1 MMNVAYSMLNIF
13 AFIILIILMIIFFG
27 KKRLHNIEDNTYGWL
42 LVVSFFTI
50 ATGITLGFLLDA
62 DIVNQNM
69 MIIIFNKLYLVGLI
83 TTLSMFVFYTYNI
96 SRFYKEEKRSR
107 NMIIYSIFIACNIIV
122 ISLLPLNTFMA
133 DTGVMTKGLAMDYT
147 SLLFGIIYTM
157 LIIFCLIDFK
167 HLKNKKYIPIILL
180 ILEGIAI
187 TIIQF
192 YIPSFTIENGL
203 NADGVAIDVINL
215 CIVNDV
221 DITQSNDYDEIYYPL
236 PFSFPLKVNFTVTS
250 IAFEHRQV
258 DLGNISEEAQA
269 STNFHSGWDLAVPTG
284 TNFYSIC
291 DGTVSNITNTQANDL
306 PFKQSGNSTGNYMMV
321 TCSNGFTAMYWHL
334 QYNSQPFQLRKGS
347 LVRKGDLLGRTST
360 TGTSTGPHLHLGLK
374 DPDGKL
380 LDAISYI
387 DFTNYEGN

>member
-1 MMNVAYSMLNIF
+1 MGKLLKIKVSLITF
-13 AFIILIILMIIFFG
+13 AVSFLITLILI
-27 KKRLHNIEDNTYGWL
+27 
-42 LVVSFFTI
+42 VVI
-50 ATGITLGFLLDA
+50 AVCGYKVGESYVNEQ
-62 DIVNQNM
+62 VNQMRANSVV
-69 MIIIFNKLYLVGLI
+69 INSQLYAERYRSILNKYLISKGYVSLER
-83 TTLSMFVFYTYNI
+83 LVFYLQRTNNVLDTSKLSYDVWEKAYLDNLNL
-96 SRFYKEEKRSR
+96 EEKQ
-107 NMIIYSIFIACNIIV
+107 M
-122 ISLLPLNTFMA
+122 
-133 DTGVMTKGLAMDYT
+133 
-147 SLLFGIIYTM
+147 
-157 LIIFCLIDFK
+157 
-167 HLKNKKYIPIILL
+167 IPIK
-180 ILEGIAI
+180 
-187 TIIQF
+187 TICKKINSDTS
-192 YIPSFTIENGL
+192 IPSFTIENGS
-203 NADGVAIDVINL
+203 NTDGIAIDVIDL
-215 CIVNDV
+215 CTVNDV
-221 DITQSNDYDEIYYPL
+221 DITQSDDYNEMYYPL
-236 PFSFPLKVNFTVTS
+236 PFTFPLKVNFTVTS

-321 TCSNGFTAMYWHL
+321 TCSNEFTAMYWHI

>member
-1 MMNVAYSMLNIF
+1 MGKLLKIKISLITF
-13 AFIILIILMIIFFG
+13 AVGFLIALILI
-27 KKRLHNIEDNTYGWL
+27 
-42 LVVSFFTI
+42 VVI
-50 ATGITLGFLLDA
+50 AVCGYKVGESYVNEQ
-62 DIVNQNM
+62 VNQMRANSVV
-69 MIIIFNKLYLVGLI
+69 INSQLYAERYRSILNKYLISKGYVSLERLVFYLQRKNNVLD
-83 TTLSMFVFYTYNI
+83 TSTLSYEVWEKAYLDNLNL
-96 SRFYKEEKRSR
+96 EEKQ
-107 NMIIYSIFIACNIIV
+107 M
-122 ISLLPLNTFMA
+122 
-133 DTGVMTKGLAMDYT
+133 
-147 SLLFGIIYTM
+147 
-157 LIIFCLIDFK
+157 
-167 HLKNKKYIPIILL
+167 IPIK
-180 ILEGIAI
+180 
-187 TIIQF
+187 TICKKINSDTS
-192 YIPSFTIENGL
+192 IPNFTIENGL
-203 NADGVAIDVINL
+203 NADGIAIDVINL
-215 CIVNDV
+215 CTVNDV
-221 DITQSNDYDEIYYPL
+221 DITQSDDYDEIYYPL

>member
-1 MMNVAYSMLNIF
+1 MGKLLKIKISLITF
-13 AFIILIILMIIFFG
+13 AVGFLIALILI
-27 KKRLHNIEDNTYGWL
+27 
-42 LVVSFFTI
+42 VVI
-50 ATGITLGFLLDA
+50 AVCGYKVGESYVNEQ
-62 DIVNQNM
+62 VNQMRANSVV
-69 MIIIFNKLYLVGLI
+69 INSQLYAERYRSILNKYLISKGYVSLERLVFYLQR
-83 TTLSMFVFYTYNI
+83 TNNVLDTSTLSYEVWEKAYLDNLNL
-96 SRFYKEEKRSR
+96 EEKQ
-107 NMIIYSIFIACNIIV
+107 M
-122 ISLLPLNTFMA
+122 
-133 DTGVMTKGLAMDYT
+133 
-147 SLLFGIIYTM
+147 
-157 LIIFCLIDFK
+157 
-167 HLKNKKYIPIILL
+167 IPIK
-180 ILEGIAI
+180 
-187 TIIQF
+187 TICKKINSDTS
-192 YIPSFTIENGL
+192 ISSFTIENGL
-203 NADGVAIDVINL
+203 NSDGVAIDVINL

-221 DITQSNDYDEIYYPL
+221 DITQSDDYDEIYYPL

>member
-1 MMNVAYSMLNIF
+1 MGKLLKIKISLITF
-13 AFIILIILMIIFFG
+13 AVGFLIALILI
-27 KKRLHNIEDNTYGWL
+27 
-42 LVVSFFTI
+42 VVI
-50 ATGITLGFLLDA
+50 AVCGYKVGESYVNEQ
-62 DIVNQNM
+62 VNQMRANSVV
-69 MIIIFNKLYLVGLI
+69 INSQLYAERYRSILNKYLISKGYVSLERLVFYLQR
-83 TTLSMFVFYTYNI
+83 TNNVLDTSTLSYEVWEKAYLDNLNL
-96 SRFYKEEKRSR
+96 EEKQ
-107 NMIIYSIFIACNIIV
+107 M
-122 ISLLPLNTFMA
+122 
-133 DTGVMTKGLAMDYT
+133 
-147 SLLFGIIYTM
+147 
-157 LIIFCLIDFK
+157 
-167 HLKNKKYIPIILL
+167 IPIK
-180 ILEGIAI
+180 
-187 TIIQF
+187 TICKKINSDTS
-192 YIPSFTIENGL
+192 IPSFTIENGL
-203 NADGVAIDVINL
+203 NSDGVAIDIINL

-221 DITQSNDYDEIYYPL
+221 DITQSDDYDEIYYPL

>member
-1 MMNVAYSMLNIF
+1 MGKLLKIKISLITFSVGFLIAL
-13 AFIILIILMIIFFG
+13 ILI
-27 KKRLHNIEDNTYGWL
+27 
-42 LVVSFFTI
+42 VVI
-50 ATGITLGFLLDA
+50 AVCGYKVGESYVNEQ
-62 DIVNQNM
+62 VNQMRANSVV
-69 MIIIFNKLYLVGLI
+69 INSQLYAERYRSILNKYLISKGYVSLERLVFYLQR
-83 TTLSMFVFYTYNI
+83 TNNVLDTSTLSYEVWEKAYLDNLNL
-96 SRFYKEEKRSR
+96 EEKQ
-107 NMIIYSIFIACNIIV
+107 M
-122 ISLLPLNTFMA
+122 
-133 DTGVMTKGLAMDYT
+133 
-147 SLLFGIIYTM
+147 
-157 LIIFCLIDFK
+157 
-167 HLKNKKYIPIILL
+167 IPIK
-180 ILEGIAI
+180 
-187 TIIQF
+187 TICKKLNSDTS
-192 YIPSFTIENGL
+192 IPNFTIENGL
-203 NADGVAIDVINL
+203 NTDGIAIDVINL
-215 CIVNDV
+215 CTVNDV
-221 DITQSNDYDEIYYPL
+221 DITQSDDYDEIYYPL

>member
-1 MMNVAYSMLNIF
+1 MGKLLKIKISLITF
-13 AFIILIILMIIFFG
+13 AVGFLIALILI
-27 KKRLHNIEDNTYGWL
+27 
-42 LVVSFFTI
+42 VVI
-50 ATGITLGFLLDA
+50 AVCGYKVGESYVNEQ
-62 DIVNQNM
+62 VNQMRANSVV
-69 MIIIFNKLYLVGLI
+69 INSQLYAERYRSILNKYLISKGYVSLERLVFYLQR
-83 TTLSMFVFYTYNI
+83 TNNVLDTSTLSYEVWEKAYLDNLNL
-96 SRFYKEEKRSR
+96 EEKQ
-107 NMIIYSIFIACNIIV
+107 M
-122 ISLLPLNTFMA
+122 
-133 DTGVMTKGLAMDYT
+133 
-147 SLLFGIIYTM
+147 
-157 LIIFCLIDFK
+157 
-167 HLKNKKYIPIILL
+167 IPIK
-180 ILEGIAI
+180 
-187 TIIQF
+187 TICKKLNSDTS
-192 YIPSFTIENGL
+192 IPNFTIENGL
-203 NADGVAIDVINL
+203 NADGIAIDVINL
-215 CIVNDV
+215 CTVNDV
-221 DITQSNDYDEIYYPL
+221 DITQSDDYDEIYYPL

>member
-1 MMNVAYSMLNIF
+1 MGKLLKIKISLITF
-13 AFIILIILMIIFFG
+13 AVGFLIALILI
-27 KKRLHNIEDNTYGWL
+27 
-42 LVVSFFTI
+42 VVI
-50 ATGITLGFLLDA
+50 AVCGYKVGESYVNEQ
-62 DIVNQNM
+62 VNQMRANSVV
-69 MIIIFNKLYLVGLI
+69 INSQLYAERYRSILNKYLISKGYVSLERLVFYLQR
-83 TTLSMFVFYTYNI
+83 TNNVLDTSTLSYEVWEKAYLDNLNL
-96 SRFYKEEKRSR
+96 EEKQ
-107 NMIIYSIFIACNIIV
+107 M
-122 ISLLPLNTFMA
+122 
-133 DTGVMTKGLAMDYT
+133 
-147 SLLFGIIYTM
+147 
-157 LIIFCLIDFK
+157 
-167 HLKNKKYIPIILL
+167 IPIK
-180 ILEGIAI
+180 
-187 TIIQF
+187 TICKKINSDTS
-192 YIPSFTIENGL
+192 IPSFTIENGL
-203 NADGVAIDVINL
+203 NSDGVAIDVINL

-221 DITQSNDYDEIYYPL
+221 DITQSDDYDEIYYPL

-291 DGTVSNITNTQANDL
+291 DGTVSNIINTQANDL

>member
-1 MMNVAYSMLNIF
+1 MGKLLKIKISLITFSVGFLIAL
-13 AFIILIILMIIFFG
+13 ILI
-27 KKRLHNIEDNTYGWL
+27 
-42 LVVSFFTI
+42 VVI
-50 ATGITLGFLLDA
+50 AVCGYKVGESYVNEQ
-62 DIVNQNM
+62 VNQMRANSVV
-69 MIIIFNKLYLVGLI
+69 INSQLYAERYRSILNKYLISKGYVSLERLVFYLQR
-83 TTLSMFVFYTYNI
+83 TNNVLDTSTLSYEVWEKAYLDNLNL
-96 SRFYKEEKRSR
+96 EEKQ
-107 NMIIYSIFIACNIIV
+107 M
-122 ISLLPLNTFMA
+122 
-133 DTGVMTKGLAMDYT
+133 
-147 SLLFGIIYTM
+147 
-157 LIIFCLIDFK
+157 
-167 HLKNKKYIPIILL
+167 IPIK
-180 ILEGIAI
+180 
-187 TIIQF
+187 TICKKINSDTS
-192 YIPSFTIENGL
+192 IPSFTIENGL
-203 NADGVAIDVINL
+203 NSDGVAIDVINL

-221 DITQSNDYDEIYYPL
+221 DITQSDDYDEIYYPL

>member
-1 MMNVAYSMLNIF
+1 MGKLLKIKISLITF
-13 AFIILIILMIIFFG
+13 AVGFLIALILI
-27 KKRLHNIEDNTYGWL
+27 
-42 LVVSFFTI
+42 VVI
-50 ATGITLGFLLDA
+50 AVCGYKVGESYVNEQ
-62 DIVNQNM
+62 VNQMRANSVV
-69 MIIIFNKLYLVGLI
+69 INSQLYAERYRSILNKYLISKGYVSLERLVFYLQR
-83 TTLSMFVFYTYNI
+83 TNNVLDTSTLSYEVWEKAYLDNLNL
-96 SRFYKEEKRSR
+96 EEKQ
-107 NMIIYSIFIACNIIV
+107 M
-122 ISLLPLNTFMA
+122 
-133 DTGVMTKGLAMDYT
+133 
-147 SLLFGIIYTM
+147 
-157 LIIFCLIDFK
+157 
-167 HLKNKKYIPIILL
+167 IPIK
-180 ILEGIAI
+180 
-187 TIIQF
+187 TICKKINSDTS
-192 YIPSFTIENGL
+192 IPSFTIENGL

-221 DITQSNDYDEIYYPL
+221 DITQSDDYDEIYYPL
-236 PFSFPLKVNFTVTS
+236 PFSFPLKVNFAVTS

-374 DPDGKL
+374 DPDGNL

>member
-1 MMNVAYSMLNIF
+1 MGKLLKIKISLITF
-13 AFIILIILMIIFFG
+13 AVGFLIALILI
-27 KKRLHNIEDNTYGWL
+27 
-42 LVVSFFTI
+42 VVI
-50 ATGITLGFLLDA
+50 AVCGYKVGESYVNEQ
-62 DIVNQNM
+62 VNQMRANSVV
-69 MIIIFNKLYLVGLI
+69 INSQLYAERYRSILNKYLISKGYVSLERLVFYLQR
-83 TTLSMFVFYTYNI
+83 TNNVLDTSTLSYEVWEKAYLDNLNL
-96 SRFYKEEKRSR
+96 EEKQ
-107 NMIIYSIFIACNIIV
+107 M
-122 ISLLPLNTFMA
+122 
-133 DTGVMTKGLAMDYT
+133 
-147 SLLFGIIYTM
+147 
-157 LIIFCLIDFK
+157 
-167 HLKNKKYIPIILL
+167 IPIK
-180 ILEGIAI
+180 
-187 TIIQF
+187 TICKKINSDTS
-192 YIPSFTIENGL
+192 IPSFTIENGL
-203 NADGVAIDVINL
+203 NSDGVAIDVINL

-221 DITQSNDYDEIYYPL
+221 DITQSDDYDEIYYPL

-306 PFKQSGNSTGNYMMV
+306 PFKQSGNSTGNNMMV

>member
-1 MMNVAYSMLNIF
+1 MGKLLKIKISLITFSVGFLIAL
-13 AFIILIILMIIFFG
+13 ILI
-27 KKRLHNIEDNTYGWL
+27 
-42 LVVSFFTI
+42 VVI
-50 ATGITLGFLLDA
+50 AVCGYKVGESYVNEQ
-62 DIVNQNM
+62 VNQMRANSVV
-69 MIIIFNKLYLVGLI
+69 INSQLYAERYRSILNKYLISKGYVSLERLVFYLQR
-83 TTLSMFVFYTYNI
+83 TNNVLDTSTLSYEVWEKAYLDNLNL
-96 SRFYKEEKRSR
+96 EEKQ
-107 NMIIYSIFIACNIIV
+107 M
-122 ISLLPLNTFMA
+122 
-133 DTGVMTKGLAMDYT
+133 
-147 SLLFGIIYTM
+147 
-157 LIIFCLIDFK
+157 
-167 HLKNKKYIPIILL
+167 IPIK
-180 ILEGIAI
+180 
-187 TIIQF
+187 TICKKLNSDTS
-192 YIPSFTIENGL
+192 IPNFTIENGL
-203 NADGVAIDVINL
+203 NADGIAIDVINL
-215 CIVNDV
+215 CTVNDV
-221 DITQSNDYDEIYYPL
+221 DITQSDDYDEIYYPL

>member
-1 MMNVAYSMLNIF
+1 MGKLLKIKISLITF
-13 AFIILIILMIIFFG
+13 AVGFLIALILI
-27 KKRLHNIEDNTYGWL
+27 
-42 LVVSFFTI
+42 VVI
-50 ATGITLGFLLDA
+50 AVCGYKVGESYVNEQ
-62 DIVNQNM
+62 VNQ
-69 MIIIFNKLYLVGLI
+69 MIANSVVINSQLYAERYRSILNKYLISKGYVSLERLVFYLQR
-83 TTLSMFVFYTYNI
+83 TNNVLDTSTLSYEVWEKAYLDNLNL
-96 SRFYKEEKRSR
+96 EEKQ
-107 NMIIYSIFIACNIIV
+107 M
-122 ISLLPLNTFMA
+122 
-133 DTGVMTKGLAMDYT
+133 
-147 SLLFGIIYTM
+147 
-157 LIIFCLIDFK
+157 
-167 HLKNKKYIPIILL
+167 IPIK
-180 ILEGIAI
+180 
-187 TIIQF
+187 TICKKINSDTS
-192 YIPSFTIENGL
+192 IPSFTIENGL

>member
-1 MMNVAYSMLNIF
+1 MGKLLKIKISLITF
-13 AFIILIILMIIFFG
+13 AVGFLIVLILI
-27 KKRLHNIEDNTYGWL
+27 
-42 LVVSFFTI
+42 VVI
-50 ATGITLGFLLDA
+50 AVCGYKVGESYVNEQ
-62 DIVNQNM
+62 VNQMRANSVV
-69 MIIIFNKLYLVGLI
+69 INSQLYAERYRSILNKYLISKGYVSLERLVFYLQR
-83 TTLSMFVFYTYNI
+83 TNNVLDTSTLSYEVWEKAYLDNLNL
-96 SRFYKEEKRSR
+96 EEKQ
-107 NMIIYSIFIACNIIV
+107 M
-122 ISLLPLNTFMA
+122 
-133 DTGVMTKGLAMDYT
+133 
-147 SLLFGIIYTM
+147 
-157 LIIFCLIDFK
+157 
-167 HLKNKKYIPIILL
+167 IPIK
-180 ILEGIAI
+180 
-187 TIIQF
+187 TICKKINSDTS
-192 YIPSFTIENGL
+192 IPSFTIENGL

-221 DITQSNDYDEIYYPL
+221 DITQSDDYDEIYYPL

-374 DPDGKL
+374 DPDGNL

>member
-1 MMNVAYSMLNIF
+1 MGKLLKIKISLITF
-13 AFIILIILMIIFFG
+13 AVGFLIALILI
-27 KKRLHNIEDNTYGWL
+27 
-42 LVVSFFTI
+42 VVI
-50 ATGITLGFLLDA
+50 AVCGYKVGESYVNEQ
-62 DIVNQNM
+62 VNQMRANSVV
-69 MIIIFNKLYLVGLI
+69 INSQLYAERYRSILNKYLISKGYVSLERLVFYLQR
-83 TTLSMFVFYTYNI
+83 TNNVLDTSTLSYEVWEKAYLDNLNL
-96 SRFYKEEKRSR
+96 EEKQ
-107 NMIIYSIFIACNIIV
+107 M
-122 ISLLPLNTFMA
+122 
-133 DTGVMTKGLAMDYT
+133 
-147 SLLFGIIYTM
+147 
-157 LIIFCLIDFK
+157 
-167 HLKNKKYIPIILL
+167 IPIK
-180 ILEGIAI
+180 
-187 TIIQF
+187 TICKKINSDTS
-192 YIPSFTIENGL
+192 IPSFTIENGL

-221 DITQSNDYDEIYYPL
+221 DITQSDDYDEIYYPL

-374 DPDGKL
+374 DPDGNL

>member
-1 MMNVAYSMLNIF
+1 MGKLLKIKISLITFSVGFLIAL
-13 AFIILIILMIIFFG
+13 ILIVVIAVCGYKVGESYVNEQVNEMRANSVVINSQLYAERYRSILNKYLISKG
-27 KKRLHNIEDNTYGWL
+27 YVSLERLVFYLQRTNN
-42 LVVSFFTI
+42 V
-50 ATGITLGFLLDA
+50 LD
-62 DIVNQNM
+62 
-69 MIIIFNKLYLVGLI
+69 
-83 TTLSMFVFYTYNI
+83 TSTLSYEVWEKAYLDNLNL
-96 SRFYKEEKRSR
+96 EEKQ
-107 NMIIYSIFIACNIIV
+107 M
-122 ISLLPLNTFMA
+122 
-133 DTGVMTKGLAMDYT
+133 
-147 SLLFGIIYTM
+147 
-157 LIIFCLIDFK
+157 
-167 HLKNKKYIPIILL
+167 IPIK
-180 ILEGIAI
+180 
-187 TIIQF
+187 TICKKLNSDTS
-192 YIPSFTIENGL
+192 IPNFTIENGL
-203 NADGVAIDVINL
+203 NADGIAIDVINL
-215 CIVNDV
+215 CTVNDV
-221 DITQSNDYDEIYYPL
+221 DITQSDDYDEIYYPL

>member
-1 MMNVAYSMLNIF
+1 MGKLLKIKISLITF
-13 AFIILIILMIIFFG
+13 AVGFLIALILI
-27 KKRLHNIEDNTYGWL
+27 
-42 LVVSFFTI
+42 VVI
-50 ATGITLGFLLDA
+50 AVCGYKVGESYVNEQ
-62 DIVNQNM
+62 VNQMRANSVV
-69 MIIIFNKLYLVGLI
+69 INSQLYAERYRSILNKYLISKGYVSLERLVFYLQR
-83 TTLSMFVFYTYNI
+83 TNNVLDTSTLSYEVWEKAYLDNLNL
-96 SRFYKEEKRSR
+96 EEKQ
-107 NMIIYSIFIACNIIV
+107 M
-122 ISLLPLNTFMA
+122 
-133 DTGVMTKGLAMDYT
+133 
-147 SLLFGIIYTM
+147 
-157 LIIFCLIDFK
+157 
-167 HLKNKKYIPIILL
+167 IPIK
-180 ILEGIAI
+180 
-187 TIIQF
+187 TICKKINSDTS
-192 YIPSFTIENGL
+192 IPNFTIENGL
-203 NADGVAIDVINL
+203 NADGIAIDVINL

-221 DITQSNDYDEIYYPL
+221 DITQSDDYGEIYYPL
-236 PFSFPLKVNFTVTS
+236 PFSFPLKVNFIVTS

>member
-1 MMNVAYSMLNIF
+1 MGKLLKIKISLITF
-13 AFIILIILMIIFFG
+13 AVGFLIALILI
-27 KKRLHNIEDNTYGWL
+27 
-42 LVVSFFTI
+42 VVI
-50 ATGITLGFLLDA
+50 AVCGYKVGESYVNEQ
-62 DIVNQNM
+62 VNQMRANSVV
-69 MIIIFNKLYLVGLI
+69 INSQLYAERYRSILNKYLISKGYVSLERLVFYLQR
-83 TTLSMFVFYTYNI
+83 TNNVLDTSTLSYEVWEKAYLDNLNL
-96 SRFYKEEKRSR
+96 EEKQ
-107 NMIIYSIFIACNIIV
+107 M
-122 ISLLPLNTFMA
+122 
-133 DTGVMTKGLAMDYT
+133 
-147 SLLFGIIYTM
+147 
-157 LIIFCLIDFK
+157 
-167 HLKNKKYIPIILL
+167 IPIK
-180 ILEGIAI
+180 
-187 TIIQF
+187 TICKKINSDTS
-192 YIPSFTIENGL
+192 IPSFTIENGL
-203 NADGVAIDVINL
+203 NSDGVAIDVINL

-221 DITQSNDYDEIYYPL
+221 DITQSDDYDEIYYPL